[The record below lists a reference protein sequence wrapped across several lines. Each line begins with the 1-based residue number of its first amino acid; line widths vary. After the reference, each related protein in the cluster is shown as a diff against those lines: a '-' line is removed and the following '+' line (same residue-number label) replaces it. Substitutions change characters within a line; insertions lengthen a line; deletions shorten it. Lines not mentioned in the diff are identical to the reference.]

1 MDAEVV
7 AQLMI
12 SQQLLSEDILMT
24 AQSSY
29 HKKFLIIQ
37 QLRLMDVQTLI
48 GFGEMLQGST
58 SQSHIGNVLCTGML

>member
-7 AQLMI
+7 TQLMV
-12 SQQLLSEDILMT
+12 SQQLLSEDVFMA

-29 HKKFLIIQ
+29 HKNCLILQ

-48 GFGEMLQGST
+48 AFGEMLQGST
-58 SQSHIGNVLCTGML
+58 TQSHIGNVLCTGT